1 MGEEEKQKVLNKAK
15 SGLIDLAVSYLNT
28 KSGLGLLGIDDD
40 ELKLFIGDKE
50 RRNQLIKENSPRL
63 VSYEI
68 RGRLFNKNTNSPL
81 EGVKINPVFC
91 IIEGPPPISDSQ
103 GKYKTTITIPVVGD
117 EKQGIENSVLKSQL
131 FYSKEN
137 FSPSQQV
144 LINRDNTV
152 KTDLSTIDML
162 DINYAAEEIDKEIQI
177 KLDGGIN
184 KLAKL
189 SLSGV
194 DKIIIL
200 RRLAINKVTNV
211 VKLKLIPLALQ
222 IFILFGVVKIQDI
235 SKGISCPSPDLLNSA
250 ISKRNK
256 VVRQLNQIYKTIVI
270 NSALAGV
277 ALYLSFQLKGIIS
290 QINTLAFPLASPPGI
305 GLPYTIV
312 GTLDGIKNK
321 LNEISEDNKKLNK
334 QIIISLAFLVAALI
348 IVLIY
353 LKRIDG
359 MIQECAQNSNL
370 EPLSPELSSLRE
382 ENERADTSSSN
393 TDSNLNGFIFN
404 VVDDKSEV
412 GNLKRRFAIAKNV
425 DGVVLLRGEPSFSAN
440 DQILIDEL
448 KFYIQQNKLKAF

>member
-1 MGEEEKQKVLNKAK
+1 
-15 SGLIDLAVSYLNT
+15 
-28 KSGLGLLGIDDD
+28 
-40 ELKLFIGDKE
+40 
-50 RRNQLIKENSPRL
+50 
-63 VSYEI
+63 
-68 RGRLFNKNTNSPL
+68 
-81 EGVKINPVFC
+81 
-91 IIEGPPPISDSQ
+91 
-103 GKYKTTITIPVVGD
+103 
-117 EKQGIENSVLKSQL
+117 
-131 FYSKEN
+131 
-137 FSPSQQV
+137 
-144 LINRDNTV
+144 
-152 KTDLSTIDML
+152 ML

-359 MIQECAQNSNL
+359 MIQEGAQNSNL

-448 KFYIQQNKLKAF
+448 KFYITQNNLKAF